1 MFSDVQTQQHT
12 GSVWDAVNVWPHS
25 VAKGFHKWLRE
36 LSSSRVASLPQ
47 GPTGWLRLPPRQ
59 EAGYAKASRAGFP
72 LSFVCLRLLSCP
84 LLDTLPQNIS
94 RWRRRRCAIAGHFY
108 WAHCVVCTS
117 HNHLAVGVLVAF
129 TKLPYCTNGSIVHTQ
144 SLCFCALYWVHVC
157 RKPFI
162 MEKHTTLHK
171 DLDSAVVLSF
181 SVSFFLCW
189 C

>member
-1 MFSDVQTQQHT
+1 MVARVVKFKSSFPST
-12 GSVWDAVNVWPHS
+12 GSHRMAQTAPQAGSRLCQSKSGRVSLVFCVPAV
-25 VAKGFHKWLRE
+25 AL
-36 LSSSRVASLPQ
+36 LPIA
-47 GPTGWLRLPPRQ
+47 TWIL
-59 EAGYAKASRAGFP
+59 
-72 LSFVCLRLLSCP
+72 
-84 LLDTLPQNIS
+84 LPQNIS